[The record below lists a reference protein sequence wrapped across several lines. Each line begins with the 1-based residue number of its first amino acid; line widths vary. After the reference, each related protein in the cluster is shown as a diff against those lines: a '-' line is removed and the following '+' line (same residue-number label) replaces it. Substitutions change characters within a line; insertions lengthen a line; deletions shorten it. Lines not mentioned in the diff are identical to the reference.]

1 MRSLPR
7 NRPSASRNTSTWWQI
22 RSRDIAVTLASAAAD
37 AQRTSA
43 VAAAAREAAEAAK
56 SDAKSLTDA
65 ARTIE
70 QVIALIEDVADQT
83 NLLALNATIEAARA
97 GEAGRGFGVV
107 AHEVK
112 QLATRTS
119 RATEDVRGGL
129 QGITAATARIAER
142 VAKLVES
149 IEQVAAVTDGISQS
163 MRQQDTNSQAITTT
177 SARTADDV
185 RDVANAVQDVAAMI
199 GEAKV
204 AADVVTK
211 VSTDLGQQAADLR
224 AAVERFI
231 DTTQR
236 VAA

>member
-1 MRSLPR
+1 ML
-7 NRPSASRNTSTWWQI
+7 
-22 RSRDIAVTLASAAAD
+22 RSR
-37 AQRTSA
+37 R
-43 VAAAAREAAEAAK
+43 
-56 SDAKSLTDA
+56 
-65 ARTIE
+65 
-70 QVIALIEDVADQT
+70 
-83 NLLALNATIEAARA
+83 RA

-129 QGITAATARIAER
+129 QGITATARIAER

-231 DTTQR
+231 DTTQT